1 MYTSQLTEINIDDRK
16 SLIATVGRFNVASV
30 DFNALVAAKTMK
42 QKTKVQ
48 TARCETI
55 SRGLAG
61 SSSGQYKGNAPHK
74 EYALTPKRRPSL
86 FLLNYLKFVN

>member
-1 MYTSQLTEINIDDRK
+1 MDVKKSFAATSGLFKVTK
-16 SLIATVGRFNVASV
+16 V
-30 DFNALVAAKTMK
+30 DFSAFVAARTIA
-42 QKTKVQ
+42 QKTNVH

-74 EYALTPKRRPSL
+74 EYALMPNKRPSL

>member
-1 MYTSQLTEINIDDRK
+1 MSREVANSRMTTF
-16 SLIATVGRFNVASV
+16 GRFNVTKV
-30 DFNALVAAKTMK
+30 DFNAFVAARTMK

-61 SSSGQYKGNAPHK
+61 SSKGQYKGNAPHK
-74 EYALTPKRRPSL
+74 EYALIPNKRPSL

>member
-1 MYTSQLTEINIDDRK
+1 MEISIEVRK
-16 SLIATVGRFNVASV
+16 SFTATIGLFKVASV
-30 DFNALVAAKTMK
+30 DLRALVAAKTIK
-42 QKTKVQ
+42 QKTNVH

-61 SSSGQYKGNAPHK
+61 SSSGQYKGNAPQS
-74 EYALTPKRRPSL
+74 EYALIPNKRPSL

>member
-1 MYTSQLTEINIDDRK
+1 MEIKREERK
-16 SLIATVGRFNVASV
+16 SFTATVGRFKVVSV
-30 DFNALVAAKTMK
+30 DLSALVAAKTMK
-42 QKTKVQ
+42 QKTSVH
-48 TARCETI
+48 TARWETI

-61 SSSGQYKGNAPHK
+61 SSSGQYKGNAPHN

>member
-1 MYTSQLTEINIDDRK
+1 MEIRIEVKK
-16 SLIATVGRFNVASV
+16 SFAATIGLFKVIKV
-30 DFNALVAAKTMK
+30 DFKAFVAARTIT
-42 QKTKVQ
+42 QKTKVH

-61 SSSGQYKGNAPHK
+61 SSKGQYKGNAPHK
-74 EYALTPKRRPSL
+74 EYALMPNKRPSL

>member
-1 MYTSQLTEINIDDRK
+1 MDERK
-16 SLIATVGRFNVASV
+16 SLMAMVGRFKVASV
-30 DFNALVAAKTMK
+30 DLSAFVAAKTIK
-42 QKTKVQ
+42 QKTNVH

-61 SSSGQYKGNAPHK
+61 SSSGQYKGNAPQS
-74 EYALTPKRRPSL
+74 EYALIPNKRPSL

>member
-1 MYTSQLTEINIDDRK
+1 MEISMDERK
-16 SLIATVGRFNVASV
+16 SLIATVGRFNVARV
-30 DFNALVAAKTMK
+30 DFNALVAAKTRK
-42 QKTKVQ
+42 QKTRVH

-61 SSSGQYKGNAPHK
+61 SSKGQYKGNAPHK
-74 EYALTPKRRPSL
+74 EYALTPNRRPSL

>member
-1 MYTSQLTEINIDDRK
+1 MEINIDDRK
-16 SLIATVGRFNVASV
+16 SLIATVGRFNVARV
-30 DFNALVAAKTMK
+30 DFKALVAAKTMK

-61 SSSGQYKGNAPHK
+61 SSRGQYKGNAPHK
-74 EYALTPKRRPSL
+74 EYALTPNKRPSL

>member
-1 MYTSQLTEINIDDRK
+1 MEIKREVRNN
-16 SLIATVGRFNVASV
+16 LIVILGCFNVASV
-30 DFNALVAAKTMK
+30 DFRALVAASTMK

-55 SRGLAG
+55 SSALAG
-61 SSSGQYKGNAPHK
+61 SSKGQYNGNAPHK
-74 EYALTPKRRPSL
+74 EYALIPNKRPSL

>member
-1 MYTSQLTEINIDDRK
+1 MYTSQLIEINIEERK
-16 SLIATVGRFNVASV
+16 SFTATVGRFKVASV
-30 DFNALVAAKTMK
+30 DFSAFVAAKTMK
-42 QKTKVQ
+42 QKTNVQ

-74 EYALTPKRRPSL
+74 E
-86 FLLNYLKFVN
+86 

>member
-1 MYTSQLTEINIDDRK
+1 MEDRK
-16 SLIATVGRFNVASV
+16 SFTATVGRFKVARV
-30 DFNALVAAKTMK
+30 DFSALVAANTMK
-42 QKTKVQ
+42 QKTNVH

-74 EYALTPKRRPSL
+74 EYALMPNKRPSL

>member
-1 MYTSQLTEINIDDRK
+1 MEINKEVRNNFAAIF
-16 SLIATVGRFNVASV
+16 GRFKVARV
-30 DFNALVAAKTMK
+30 DFSALVAAKTMK
-42 QKTKVQ
+42 QKTNVQ

-61 SSSGQYKGNAPHK
+61 SSKGQYKGNAPHK
-74 EYALTPKRRPSL
+74 EYALIPNKRPSL

>member
-1 MYTSQLTEINIDDRK
+1 MEEKK
-16 SLIATVGRFNVASV
+16 SFTATDGRFNVARV
-30 DFNALVAAKTMK
+30 DFNAFVAASTMK
-42 QKTKVQ
+42 QKTKVH

-74 EYALTPKRRPSL
+74 EYALIPNKRPSL

>member
-1 MYTSQLTEINIDDRK
+1 MEEKK
-16 SLIATVGRFNVASV
+16 SFTATFGRFIVARV
-30 DFNALVAAKTMK
+30 DFNAFVAASTMK
-42 QKTKVQ
+42 QKTKVH

-74 EYALTPKRRPSL
+74 EYALIPNKRPIL

>member
-1 MYTSQLTEINIDDRK
+1 MEDRK
-16 SLIATVGRFNVASV
+16 SFIATVGRFNVAKV
-30 DFNALVAAKTMK
+30 DFSALVAARTIT
-42 QKTKVQ
+42 QKTNVH

-55 SRGLAG
+55 SSGLAG

-74 EYALTPKRRPSL
+74 EYALIPNKRPSL